1 MTQKRLTSKRRA
13 TEPNLENV
21 PNQSGV
27 YALHRKSGSV
37 YVGSAAAGRL
47 QERVREQVDTK
58 RGVTSF
64 QYRATTST
72 SEARRLEGKYRDRL
86 NPGQKI

>member
-1 MTQKRLTSKRRA
+1 MIQKRLTSKKRV
-13 TEPNLENV
+13 TEVNLSNV

-27 YALHRKSGSV
+27 YVLHRKSGSV
-37 YVGSAAAGRL
+37 YVESAAAGRL

-64 QYRATTST
+64 QYRPTTNT
-72 SEARRLEGKYRDRL
+72 KEAEYLEGKYRDKL
-86 NPGQKI
+86 NPGQTI